1 MPGPAHVDAPPPR
14 VAWGFRAVIIVVIVL
29 AVGGF
34 VLGAVNTVEL
44 AMNMLGR
51 FRGLHPSVVVVTS
64 TPAPAPAP
72 PDEPDEEPPPPP
84 QAAAPLVSTPPP
96 AVAEPAA
103 LDAGHDSGVDTG
115 APPPKIIDVPDA
127 GVAPPPPRRAPCNPD
142 LARRVEAF
150 YAPIT
155 SFKAR
160 FEQELFVRALGSG
173 TRSHGTLLV
182 AKPGKM
188 SWSYDE
194 PEDSRIVSDGETVLV
209 YEAPNKHAYRVP
221 AGSSPYSGAFA
232 FLTGQAP
239 LTLVFDFVSR
249 AVEPDICLLSG
260 SPRSLTRAYQRVV
273 FVVDRVTLQV
283 VRVVIFDRAGDE
295 NRIDLMDRAFDVPI
309 DPEPFVFVPP
319 SDTIV
324 VGR

>member
-1 MPGPAHVDAPPPR
+1 
-14 VAWGFRAVIIVVIVL
+14 
-29 AVGGF
+29 
-34 VLGAVNTVEL
+34 
-44 AMNMLGR
+44 
-51 FRGLHPSVVVVTS
+51 
-64 TPAPAPAP
+64 
-72 PDEPDEEPPPPP
+72 
-84 QAAAPLVSTPPP
+84 
-96 AVAEPAA
+96 
-103 LDAGHDSGVDTG
+103 
-115 APPPKIIDVPDA
+115 
-127 GVAPPPPRRAPCNPD
+127 
-142 LARRVEAF
+142 
-150 YAPIT
+150 
-155 SFKAR
+155 
-160 FEQELFVRALGSG
+160 
-173 TRSHGTLLV
+173 
-182 AKPGKM
+182 
-188 SWSYDE
+188 
-194 PEDSRIVSDGETVLV
+194 VLV

-309 DPEPFVFVPP
+309 DPEQFVFVPP